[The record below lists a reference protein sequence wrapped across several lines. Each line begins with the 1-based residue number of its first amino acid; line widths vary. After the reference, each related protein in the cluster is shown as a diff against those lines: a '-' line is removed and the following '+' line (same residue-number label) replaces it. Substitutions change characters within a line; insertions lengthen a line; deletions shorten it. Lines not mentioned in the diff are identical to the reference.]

1 MFDNIALGLSV
12 AFTFQNL
19 TFSFVGCVIGT
30 AIGVLPGVGPVA
42 TISLLLPLT
51 FGLDPITAM
60 IMLAGIYYGAQYGGS
75 TSAILLNLP
84 GEVTAVVTTL
94 EGHKMARA
102 GRAGAALTVAALG
115 SFFAGTV
122 ATLVVAGA
130 GPLLTSVAM
139 AFGPAEYFSLI
150 LLGLIA
156 ATVLAHGNILKSL
169 AMIVLGVLFGLVGTD
184 LQSGQIRFTLG
195 FPQLFEGV
203 GFVPLAMGLFGIAEI
218 IRNLECPE
226 NRSGTVSRVGKL
238 WLTKEEFSRSV
249 PSVLRGTALGSLL
262 GVLPGGG
269 LALSTFASYMLERKV
284 SKHREEFGSGAIE
297 GVAGPESANNAASQ
311 TSFIPMLT
319 LGIPANA
326 VMALMIGALMIQGIQ
341 PGPRMIDEQP
351 TLFWGLIASMWIGNL
366 MLLVINLPLVGVWVS
381 LLKVPY
387 KYLYPAILVFCG
399 IGAYSV
405 NNSAF
410 DVYQTAVFGLIGYA
424 LIKLEFEPAP
434 LLIGFVLGPMLE
446 EYLKRAMV
454 LSRGDVSVFIDRPV
468 SAVFLALGA
477 LALAAMILPSIR
489 RRKEEAIAE

>member
-1 MFDNIALGLSV
+1 
-12 AFTFQNL
+12 
-19 TFSFVGCVIGT
+19 
-30 AIGVLPGVGPVA
+30 
-42 TISLLLPLT
+42 
-51 FGLDPITAM
+51 
-60 IMLAGIYYGAQYGGS
+60 
-75 TSAILLNLP
+75 
-84 GEVTAVVTTL
+84 
-94 EGHKMARA
+94 MARA

-238 WLTKEEFSRSV
+238 WLTKDEFSRSV

>member
-1 MFDNIALGLSV
+1 MIDNLALGLSV
-12 AFTFQNL
+12 AFTFNNL
-19 TFSFVGCVIGT
+19 TFAFFGCLIGT
-30 AIGVLPGVGPVA
+30 AIGVLPGIGPVA

-51 FGLDPITAM
+51 FGLDPITSM

-84 GEVTAVVTTL
+84 GEVTAIVTTL

-102 GRAGAALTVAALG
+102 GRAGAALAVAALG

-122 ATLVVAGA
+122 ATLVVAMA

-139 AFGPAEYFSLI
+139 RFGPAEYFSLI
-150 LLGLIA
+150 LLGLVV
-156 ATVLAHGNILKSL
+156 ATVLAQGNLFKSL
-169 AMIVLGVLFGLVGTD
+169 AMIVLGVALGLVGTD

-195 FPQLFEGV
+195 FSQLFEGV

-218 IRNLECPE
+218 IRNLENPE
-226 NRSGTVSRVGKL
+226 NRSGSVARVGKL

-249 PSVLRGTALGSLL
+249 PSVLRGTALGSIL

-269 LALSTFASYMLERKV
+269 LALSTFAAYMLERKV
-284 SKHREEFGSGAIE
+284 SKHRDEFGKGAIE

-326 VMALMIGALMIQGIQ
+326 VMALMIGAMMIQGIQ
-341 PGPRMIDEQP
+341 PGPRMMEEQP

-366 MLLVINLPLVGVWVS
+366 MLLVINLPLIGVWVS

-387 KYLYPAILVFCG
+387 KYLYPAILVFCA

-405 NNSAF
+405 NNSVF
-410 DVYQTAVFGLIGYA
+410 DVYQMVLFGVVGYL
-424 LIKLEFEPAP
+424 LIKLDFEAAP

-446 EYLKRAMV
+446 EYLKRTLV
-454 LSRGDVSVFIDRPV
+454 LSRGDAI
-468 SAVFLALGA
+468 VFLERPISAAFLAIAA
-477 LALAAMILPSIR
+477 LALVAMVLPKV
-489 RRKEEAIAE
+489 RRKKDQALAE